1 MGAANRCGLYNPEA
15 GPMPSGLVLLTC
27 FLKEKTMTHLNLGR
41 INFGPLVPSTVGFD
55 RYFDAFEALEK
66 VVTTTYPP
74 HNIVKE
80 DDNNYIVELAVAG
93 FKEDEIEIEIVKN
106 ELVIRG
112 NKTAEDARSFLHRGI
127 ATRSFKKIVHLVD
140 TIKVKGA
147 RLDNGILSVELENVI
162 PKEDIPKRIPISTV
176 SKKKELLQE

>member
-1 MGAANRCGLYNPEA
+1 
-15 GPMPSGLVLLTC
+15 
-27 FLKEKTMTHLNLGR
+27 MTHLNLGR

-112 NKTAEDARSFLHRGI
+112 NKTAEDVRSFLHRGI

-147 RLDNGILSVELENVI
+147 RLDSGILSVELENVI

>member
-1 MGAANRCGLYNPEA
+1 
-15 GPMPSGLVLLTC
+15 
-27 FLKEKTMTHLNLGR
+27 MTHLSLGR
-41 INFGPLVPSTVGFD
+41 LNFGPLVPSTVGFD
-55 RYFDAFEALEK
+55 RYFDAFEALDK
-66 VVTTTYPP
+66 AITTHTTNYPP
-74 HNIVKE
+74 HNIVKN

-93 FKEDEIEIEIVKN
+93 FKEEEIEVELVKN

-112 NKTAEDARSFLHRGI
+112 NKPVEDTRSFLHRGI

-147 RLDNGILSVELENVI
+147 RLDNGILSVALENVI
-162 PKEDIPKRIPISTV
+162 PKDDLPKRIPITTV

>member
-1 MGAANRCGLYNPEA
+1 
-15 GPMPSGLVLLTC
+15 
-27 FLKEKTMTHLNLGR
+27 MTHLNLGR

-112 NKTAEDARSFLHRGI
+112 NKTAEDSRSFLHRGI

-147 RLDNGILSVELENVI
+147 RLDSGILSVELENVI
-162 PKEDIPKRIPISTV
+162 PKENIPKRIPINTV

>member
-1 MGAANRCGLYNPEA
+1 
-15 GPMPSGLVLLTC
+15 
-27 FLKEKTMTHLNLGR
+27 MTHLNLGR

-55 RYFDAFEALEK
+55 RYFDAFETLEK
-66 VVTTTYPP
+66 AVTHTSNYPP
-74 HNIVKE
+74 HNIVKN

-93 FKEDEIEIEIVKN
+93 FKEEEIEVELVKN

-147 RLDNGILSVELENVI
+147 HLDNGVLSVELENVI
-162 PKEDIPKRIPISTV
+162 LKDSIPKRIPITAV